1 MNVRPLV
8 KQQRTRKTSARRRRQ
23 RPVTAAQARR
33 IAARYD
39 AARRFGRARVKDGA
53 AGLYL
58 SNAARRRGVWLVFP
72 KPVPNSAS
80 AAIRP
85 SEVIAVSKRTGR
97 VIYSGPLADEG

>member
-1 MNVRPLV
+1 MKP
-8 KQQRTRKTSARRRRQ
+8 KRKTSAKRPRCHRKRQ
-23 RPVTAAQARR
+23 VTAAQARR
-33 IAARYD
+33 IAARFD

-97 VIYSGPLADEG
+97 VILQRAAG